1 MKKLMTILLC
11 TVSATMGLAQQQTY
25 FSNPVIRGD
34 VPDPTIIR
42 IGETYYAA
50 GTSSEWA
57 PYYPVFTSSDLVNWK
72 QAGHVFDKKPDWIKS
87 SFWAP
92 ELFHYKGKVYAYY
105 TARKASDNISCI
117 GVAVADS
124 PTGKFKDYGPVVEF
138 GKEAIDAFV
147 LEDNG
152 QLYITWKAYGLDQR
166 PIELLACKLT
176 DDGLRLDGKPFSLL
190 RDDERRGME
199 GQHWFKKNG
208 YYYIIYAVN
217 GCCGPD
223 SDYAVAV
230 ARSKKLAGPY
240 EKYEGNPI
248 LHGGKD
254 IQSIGHGT
262 LTTTPDGRMFYLCHA
277 YSRGGRFYQ
286 GRQPHLQEIRMGEDN
301 WPHFITG
308 EYASLTQP
316 MPFVDCVQKPAFDF
330 VDDFTAASLRPEWSW
345 NYPYADVNTI
355 LKAGSLSL
363 SGSPKPGVDT
373 GNALCLRPE
382 TADYTL
388 ETAVVN
394 QNDSWKGI
402 VMYGD
407 DKNLLTFGSEADRLK
422 LKAINNGKEQLLAEM
437 KLPASSIYLRM
448 KVTDGIH
455 CSFAYSEDGTEWKEM
470 EYNLS
475 QSAIKSLV
483 RWDRISRPGLY
494 QQGDINKPAIY
505 GYCRLRN
512 D

>member
-1 MKKLMTILLC
+1 MKKLVTILLC
-11 TVSATMGLAQQQTY
+11 SASVTLGLAQQQQTY
-25 FSNPVIRGD
+25 FSNPVIHGD
-34 VPDPTIIR
+34 VADPSIVR
-42 IGETYYAA
+42 IGDTYYAT

-57 PYYPVFTSSDLVNWK
+57 PHYPVFVSSDLVNWK
-72 QAGHVFDKKPDWIKS
+72 QTGHVFDQKPGWIKS

-92 ELFHYKGKVYAYY
+92 EWFSYKGKVYVYY
-105 TARKASDNISCI
+105 TARKESDNISCI

-124 PTGKFKDYGPVVEF
+124 PTGPFKDYGPIVEF

-152 QLYITWKAYGLDQR
+152 QLYISWKAYGLDQR

-176 DDGLRLDGKPFSLL
+176 ADGLRLDGEPFSLL

-254 IQSIGHGT
+254 VLSIGHGT

-277 YSRGGRFYQ
+277 YGKEGDFYQ
-286 GRQPHLQEIRMGEDN
+286 GRQPYLQEMRIGEDN
-301 WPHFITG
+301 WPYFVTG
-308 EYASLTQP
+308 EYASRVQP
-316 MPFVDCVQKPAFDF
+316 MPFVESVQEPISDF
-330 VDDFTAASLRPEWSW
+330 TDDFTGTTLRPEWTW
-345 NYPYADVNTI
+345 NYPYADVKAG
-355 LKAGSLSL
+355 LKAGNLSL
-363 SGSPKPGVDT
+363 SGSPKPGVRT
-373 GNALCLRPE
+373 GNALCLRPV
-382 TADYTL
+382 TSGYTL

-407 DKNLLTFGSEADRLK
+407 NDNLLTFGSEADRLK
-422 LKAINNGKEQLLAEM
+422 LKAIHDGEELMLADM
-437 KLPASSIYLRM
+437 KLPASSLFLRM
-448 KVTDGIH
+448 KVTDGVH
-455 CSFAYSEDGTEWKEM
+455 CSFTYSEDGKKWKEV
-470 EYNLS
+470 EYDLP
-475 QSAIKSLV
+475 QSTLKSLV

-494 QQGDINKPAIY
+494 QQGNQPAVY
-505 GYCRLRN
+505 AYCRLIN
-512 D
+512 E